1 MHNTNVCGGQ
11 KVTRYLQKK
20 WEEKENAEQ
29 MLTKL
34 FPLGFASVSMK
45 LECNA
50 SVISAARPPLGA
62 EEFGFVRI
70 MFSVQDDGDFDQNF
84 NRLVHLSQIMPVNT
98 RLCF

>member
-1 MHNTNVCGGQ
+1 MYVEDRKSHITYKRSGKKKNT
-11 KVTRYLQKK
+11 
-20 WEEKENAEQ
+20 EQ

-34 FPLGFASVSMK
+34 FPLDFASVSMK

-84 NRLVHLSQIMPVNT
+84 NRLVHLSQIMVVNT